1 MVNNMTDPYLPS
13 TPAKNGSNWWKWL
26 LGILV
31 ICVCFGCVGTVG
43 ALYYF
48 GQEPD
53 TLAIDYSM
61 PPVVH
66 NGENFD
72 LVIKMTNTGSAPF
85 TIEDI
90 DLDELMGGS
99 ILDGAMV
106 IGTEPE
112 MKRDYSVSGIKSF
125 TYNQTLQPG
134 ETKQAIFHLQ
144 ATTVGEFGGSI
155 GIYVGANAKR
165 FEYVGLIVQE

>member
-1 MVNNMTDPYLPS
+1 VNKS
-13 TPAKNGSNWWKWL
+13 SNWWKWL
-26 LGILV
+26 LGILA
-31 ICVCFGCVGTVG
+31 VCFCLGCVSTVG
-43 ALYYF
+43 VLYYF
-48 GQEPD
+48 GREPEN
-53 TLAIDYSM
+53 LSIDYSL
-61 PPVVH
+61 PPVVR

-72 LVIKMTNTGSAPF
+72 LVISVTNTGSTPF
-85 TIEDI
+85 TINDI
-90 DLDELMGGS
+90 DLDEVLGGS

-106 IGTEPE
+106 ISTEPE
-112 MKRDYSVSGIKSF
+112 MARDYSVSGIKTF

-155 GIYVGANAKR
+155 GVYIGNNAKR